1 MEEYALIKD
10 DQLITLECSLD
21 IIKAVISYRE
31 KVEVK
36 KVSTESDGEQWQ
48 IYANG
53 KYTHRSYCADSDP
66 RRGYTLEEMQK
77 DFNAKE
83 LAKMFNYKIY
93 QRL

>member
-1 MEEYALIKD
+1 MEEYALVKD
-10 DQLITLECSLD
+10 DQLITLESSLD
-21 IIKAVISYRE
+21 IIRAVISYRE
-31 KVEVK
+31 KVEVR
-36 KVSTESDGEQWQ
+36 KVSDSEGEHWQ

-53 KYTHRSYCADSDP
+53 KYTHRSYCADPDP
-66 RRGYTLEEMQK
+66 KRGYTFEEMQK